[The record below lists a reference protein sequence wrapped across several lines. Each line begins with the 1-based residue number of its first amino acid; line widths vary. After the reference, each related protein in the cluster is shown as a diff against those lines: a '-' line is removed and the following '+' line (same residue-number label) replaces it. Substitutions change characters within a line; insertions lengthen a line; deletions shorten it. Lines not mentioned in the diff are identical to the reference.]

1 MSKARSLA
9 DLISGGATIEASE
22 IADST
27 ITGGKLASDI
37 VINTTGTVTTSQ
49 LNLGDDDV
57 INVGAGNDL
66 QIYHDASNSYI
77 KDAGTGDLRIEGG
90 FVRLVDTANGGTTA
104 TFASSGVNLRH
115 NNSVKLTTVS
125 NGIDVTGRG
134 KFTGTSNTAGIF
146 FDNSDFNSDSDTFD
160 WEQYQNSSGQLVF
173 TITGSGG
180 AEMTLRNN
188 NTASYT
194 NAELFV
200 GGYLVATTDNTL
212 NLSNK
217 TLISPTITGNVAF
230 DTNTLY
236 VDATNNRVGIGTTS
250 PEVGLDFQMINS
262 EEGFRVR
269 RHNASSQY
277 IEISETDGSRHEI
290 KAVGDKEFRIFNEA
304 PSNSTTFY
312 TNSTERMRIDQSG
325 NVGIGTTSPGAI
337 LDIKT
342 TDTASLVDA
351 LHLDNPNAAGG
362 GVAVSFLQ
370 NNNRKARIKSYFN
383 ASTQWN
389 IGFDTEDTTDALTI
403 IDNGNIGIGTT
414 SPDELVHISTGTG
427 LTRAVLKLSAAS
439 DQYLTLRSI
448 HNGTTS
454 EILSGYGLDLIAS
467 GSNDLR
473 FYTNSSFRMVVNG
486 SGNVGIGT
494 SSPTQ
499 KLDVSGTVKA
509 TAFQGDGSA
518 LTGTGSVAWGA
529 TVKTS
534 SFTAVSGNGY
544 FVDTTSSAVIVTLP
558 ASPSAGDNIG
568 IIDYAGTFNS
578 NNCTIDANGNKI
590 EGSTD
595 VQVIQTNRTG
605 LNLIFIDSTQGWL
618 VSSEGSSDPITAP
631 EITWDTA
638 AGTVGT
644 ITDSQRSG
652 GYSLFSCGG
661 SANIGSPTFSIT
673 SGALPTGLSISS
685 SGVISGT
692 VTNPVASNTVFNFT
706 VTATI
711 SAYGYT
717 ETRDFS
723 VTVNAPVITF
733 NTASGSI
740 GTVEDN
746 QRSNG
751 SYSLSSVTATVTSG
765 SLTYAVTTGSLPGSV
780 SLNSS
785 TGAITGNFDTVE
797 SDTVTTFTIT
807 ATEGTSSVTAARQ
820 FSIQVNSTID
830 VSYILVAGGAGGGS
844 GNGFFGA
851 GGGGAGG
858 LLTGTIS
865 DASGNYTVSIGGGGS
880 GAGGTA
886 RGGNGGNSS
895 ISGVATA
902 IGGGGGAAVSTGAGG
917 NKHGASGGSGG
928 GGGHDSG
935 SGSGGSGTSG
945 QGNNGGN
952 GQQDGGGG
960 GGGGKGSAGSA
971 GGSGG
976 GAGGTGGQYS
986 TIASATSSGD
996 NGYYA
1001 SGGSGGNNGTA
1012 QDGGGGASGGGGQGN
1027 TGGGGGKQASGGSG
1041 ICIMYYTASSQLAS
1055 GGSVTNSGGVYY
1067 HKFTS
1072 GGTFSI

>member
-269 RHNASSQY
+269 RHNASNQY
-277 IEISETDGSRHEI
+277 IEMSETDGSRHEI
-290 KAVGDKEFRIFNEA
+290 KAVGDKEFRIFNESS
-304 PSNSTTFY
+304 SNSTTFY
-312 TNSTERMRIDQSG
+312 TNSTERVRINQSG
-325 NVGIGTTSPGAI
+325 NVGIGTVLP
-337 LDIKT
+337 
-342 TDTASLVDA
+342 
-351 LHLDNPNAAGG
+351 
-362 GVAVSFLQ
+362 
-370 NNNRKARIKSYFN
+370 
-383 ASTQWN
+383 
-389 IGFDTEDTTDALTI
+389 TE
-403 IDNGNIGIGTT
+403 
-414 SPDELVHISTGTG
+414 
-427 LTRAVLKLSAAS
+427 KL
-439 DQYLTLRSI
+439 
-448 HNGTTS
+448 
-454 EILSGYGLDLIAS
+454 E
-467 GSNDLR
+467 
-473 FYTNSSFRMVVNG
+473 VN
-486 SGNVGIGT
+486 
-494 SSPTQ
+494 
-499 KLDVSGTVKA
+499 GTVKA
-509 TAFQGDGSA
+509 TAFEGDGSA

-529 TVKTS
+529 TIKTS

-578 NNCTIDANGNKI
+578 NNCTIDASGNRS

-692 VTNPVASNTVFNFT
+692 VTNPVVSNTVFNFT

-807 ATEGTSSVTAARQ
+807 ATEGTSTVTAARK

-886 RGGNGGNSS
+886 RGGYGGNSS

-960 GGGGKGSAGSA
+960 GGGGKGSADSA

-1012 QDGGGGASGGGGQGN
+1012 QDGGGGASGGSGQGN